1 MKKRLPFSIAVIA
14 LLLNSCGSTTSYKP
28 NYPVRKPTPVTSN
41 TGNSNNSVSQT
52 EREYQ
57 TLSKTYKSETAEVL
71 TDLLNGSEDN
81 PKTSITVENKSRC
94 NMVLTISGNNYF
106 KKIPIAANK
115 IGSAMVLKN
124 QNYNISGM
132 VCNSVYQKT
141 KFVSSSYNITLSN

>member
-14 LLLNSCGSTTSYKP
+14 LFLNSCGSTPSYKT
-28 NYPVRKPTPVTSN
+28 NYPVRKPPPVTSN
-41 TGNSNNSVSQT
+41 TGSINTSATQT

-57 TLSKTYKSETAEVL
+57 ALSKTYKSETAEVL
-71 TDLLNGSEDN
+71 TDLLNGSEES

-141 KFVSSSYNITLSN
+141 KFVTSSYNITLSN